1 MSQDQPF
8 VQRAIDLLGHIIPDV
23 VIHLDAEGKLLS
35 NSAGASG
42 AHLDLFIPFHGMNVH
57 ECAALIDWVDPELI
71 QKLRKTIDT
80 TLFEREPAHATFQL
94 RWPGPES
101 PSRHYDLR
109 SLPLIDQTLIMLR
122 DTTSERVL
130 HEQLNISERMASLG
144 TLAAGVAHEINNP
157 LTYIQCNIVLA
168 VEEVNE
174 LLELPELAHLTE
186 RLDNLREVR
195 DSLSVALEGTHR
207 VARITKE
214 LKHFSRVD
222 KLTAEPLILQEL
234 LESAIGLASNE
245 IRHRAEL
252 HTHYAPSLPLTFGD
266 PYQLTQVFINLLINA
281 AQSFDDVEV
290 EHPSISV
297 SVKGDAEQLVVEIC
311 DNGEGMQADTLRR
324 VFDPFFTTK
333 ANTGTGLGLSV
344 SHRIVH
350 DLGGSL
356 RAESTPGIGTT
367 MTVKLPHAPALN
379 PMGSEPRLTLESPRA
394 IGATIMVIEDEPLIQ
409 SLLKRLLDHH
419 DVHIFT
425 SLQQAIAQLEVLTP
439 HVIICDLMLPGEGGE
454 NLYKHL
460 KAHAPDLV
468 QRTLFMTGGAFT
480 PGAELFLNTV
490 QPRLLRKPFKSKDL
504 IDQVDDILHIP

>member
-8 VQRAIDLLGHIIPDV
+8 VQRAIKLLGRVIPDV
-23 VIHLDAEGKLLS
+23 VIHLDAEGRLLS
-35 NSAGASG
+35 NSEGSSG
-42 AHLDLFIPFHGMNVH
+42 SLLDLLVPFHGMHVH
-57 ECAALIDWVDPELI
+57 KCAALIDLVDPGLT
-71 QKLRKTIDT
+71 QKLRETIDT
-80 TLFEREPAHATFQL
+80 TLRDREPAHATFQL
-94 RWPGPES
+94 RWPNPDS
-101 PSRHYDLR
+101 PAKHYDLR
-109 SLPLIDQTLIMLR
+109 SLPLVDQTLILVR
-122 DTTSERVL
+122 DTTSERAL

-174 LLELPELAHLTE
+174 LLELPELALLTE
-186 RLDNLREVR
+186 RIDSLREVR
-195 DSLSVALEGTHR
+195 DSLSVALEGTQR
-207 VARITKE
+207 VAKITSE

-222 KLTAEPLILQEL
+222 KLKAKPLALQDL

-252 HTHYAPSLPLTFGD
+252 HTYYAPSLPLTFGD
-266 PYQLTQVFINLLINA
+266 PYQLTQVFINLLVNA
-281 AQSFDDVEV
+281 AQSFDAVEV
-290 EHPSISV
+290 EAPSISV
-297 SVKGDAEQLVVEIC
+297 SVSDEDGQLIVAIC
-311 DNGEGMQADTLRR
+311 DNGEGMNEDTLRR

-356 RAESTPGIGTT
+356 RAESRPGVGTT
-367 MTVKLPHAPALN
+367 MTVTLPHAPSLS
-379 PMGSEPRLTLESPRA
+379 PLGSEPRLTLESPRA
-394 IGATIMVIEDEPLIQ
+394 VGATIMVIEDEPLIQ
-409 SLLKRLLDHH
+409 SLLERLLDHH

-425 SLQQAIAQLEVLTP
+425 SLQQAITQLEVLTP
-439 HVIICDLMLPGEGGE
+439 HAIICDLMLPGEGGE
-454 NLYKHL
+454 HL
-460 KAHAPDLV
+460 HRHLRAHAPDLM

-490 QPRLLRKPFKSKDL
+490 QPRLLRKPFKSEDL